1 VFSNNMADKTEP
13 EITSY
18 SGSDFTCITF
28 KPDWDRFTMDG
39 LESDTEALL
48 RKRVHDIA
56 GCMSGYGGK
65 KVKVRH
71 CSTNSSSSTLHCFC
85 LQIALLV

>member
-1 VFSNNMADKTEP
+1 MANKSEP

-28 KPDWDRFTMDG
+28 KPDWERFKMDG

-65 KVKVRH
+65 KVKVSH
-71 CSTNSSSSTLHCFC
+71 STAYTAAAACAVIACS
-85 LQIALLV
+85 